1 MVISQASRVQH
12 QPVPQEPIMGSW
24 RIERSRNECNAFTV
38 HARSIRTQRTT
49 SRRMPTGVV
58 QRLLLKAKLSDDS
71 QLQRTWQRTE
81 ERQQRQR
88 KRKRWRKR
96 KISLHTTILPA
107 SNSQAEQPT
116 TQITQSTI
124 PRFITIRQRQR
135 RTMPRMDHP
144 RILLQGK
151 PEKGI
156 MPLLA

>member
-38 HARSIRTQRTT
+38 PARSHRTQRTT

-124 PRFITIRQRQR
+124 QRFITIRQCQR
-135 RTMPRMDHP
+135 CTMPRMDHP
-144 RILLQGK
+144 GILLQGK